1 LECGYHPKNGQGKR
15 EKSASFHSVGAPVVV
30 GAEVGL
36 MVGVAVVG
44 GAVGVAV
51 VGDIVG
57 LIVVGDVVGAAVVVV
72 VVVV

>member
-1 LECGYHPKNGQGKR
+1 VWLSSQKWAGQKR
-15 EKSASFHSVGAPVVV
+15 KKCIVPSVGAPVVV